1 MGIDL
6 SSTLMELPRAIERK
20 DGLGLSYR
28 AGDAAAAPTASDD
41 WSDFLRDCPVTGLEA
56 RREV

>member
-1 MGIDL
+1 
-6 SSTLMELPRAIERK
+6 MELARAIERK

>member
-1 MGIDL
+1 
-6 SSTLMELPRAIERK
+6 MELPRAIERK

-28 AGDAAAAPTASDD
+28 AGYAAAPTASDD